1 MAGGY
6 STSAPSINGL
16 CKSVKSAVLWV
27 ALLATI
33 WTAGCGEK
41 FAGLPEIVP
50 AELSFGHDGEAVL
63 RPIRD
68 GDTVQLLQPVQG
80 GFVLYVGAFGRHLSL
95 KSASLLGELR
105 RSQAADGTPLA
116 EPGGVM
122 YSDERSVRIEV
133 FSSEQGTHR
142 VMPDPNE
149 VANIP
154 GCPNPLDVDV
164 VDNPLFLVLTYKD
177 ATGRSVQA
185 VRSIVP
191 RCTQS
196 DAQSR
201 ATCVCQCLAGY
212 TTERCLRSSPSDG
225 GTSADAL

>member
-1 MAGGY
+1 MALI
-6 STSAPSINGL
+6 STAA
-16 CKSVKSAVLWV
+16 CA
-27 ALLATI
+27 
-33 WTAGCGEK
+33 EK
-41 FAGLPEIVP
+41 FDGPPEIEP
-50 AELSFGHDGEAVL
+50 AELVFSAGGEPML

-80 GFVLYVGAFGRHLSL
+80 GYVLYVGALGRHWSTTTT
-95 KSASLLGELR
+95 SLLGELR
-105 RSQAADGTPLA
+105 RSQAPDGTPLA

-122 YSDERSVRIEV
+122 YSDERSVKVEPFV
-133 FSSEQGTHR
+133 SLSSTQR
-142 VMPDPNE
+142 SMPDPNE

-185 VRSIVP
+185 VRSVVP

-196 DAQSR
+196 DAMERSN
-201 ATCVCQCLAGY
+201 CICQCLAGY
-212 TTERCLRSSPSDG
+212 TTARCFRPSDG
-225 GTSADAL
+225 GAPAG

>member
-1 MAGGY
+1 MLFLTGA
-6 STSAPSINGL
+6 
-16 CKSVKSAVLWV
+16 
-27 ALLATI
+27 
-33 WTAGCGEK
+33 CGEK
-41 FAGLPEIVP
+41 FDGPPEIVP
-50 AELSFGHDGEAVL
+50 AELTFGPGSSEGEATL
-63 RPIRD
+63 RPISD

-80 GFVLYVGAFGRHLSL
+80 GFVLYVGALGRNLSL

-105 RSQAADGTPLA
+105 RSQAPDGTPLT

-133 FSSEQGTHR
+133 ASTALGTGTNR
-142 VMPDPNE
+142 VLPDPNE

-177 ATGRSVQA
+177 AAGRSVQA

-191 RCTQS
+191 RCMQS
-196 DAQSR
+196 DSPSR
-201 ATCVCQCLAGY
+201 ATCICQCLAAY
-212 TTERCLRSSPSDG
+212 TTERCLRLPNGEG